1 MKKLSAILA
10 AVALVAAPVAPA
22 LAGWKLV
29 EAQAPVAVAKSTM
42 RVTPGQNWNRW
53 SSRPVKQGETWTRD
67 GANLNE
73 LYFVAGLPAGM
84 TLYKNTQK
92 KERPLPVLSKTLDL
106 TEIPE
111 FYESSTRLVLGTS
124 VFEMTSVEPAKM
136 GVHDAVKFAFTYS
149 IEGSPLKRKGLAVG
163 TMVKGQLYLIS
174 FLAPETHFFDR
185 DRAEVEAIMASVV
198 I

>member
-1 MKKLSAILA
+1 MKRLSAILA
-10 AVALVAAPVAPA
+10 AAALIAAPVAPA
-22 LAGWKLV
+22 VAGWKLI
-29 EAQAPVAVAKSTM
+29 EAQAPVAVGKSSMT
-42 RVTPGQNWNRW
+42 VTPGQKWNRW
-53 SSRPVKQGETWTRD
+53 SARPVKQSEVWTRD
-67 GANLNE
+67 GVNLNE
-73 LYFVAGLPAGM
+73 LYFVTGLPAGM
-84 TLYKNTQK
+84 TLYKDNQK

-106 TEIPE
+106 TDIPE

-136 GVHDAVKFAFTYS
+136 GTHDAVKFEFSYAV
-149 IEGSPLKRKGLAVG
+149 EGSPLKRKGMAIG

>member
-10 AVALVAAPVAPA
+10 AVALVAVPVAPA
-22 LAGWKLV
+22 VAGWKLI
-29 EAQAPVAVAKSTM
+29 EAQAPVTVGKSTM
-42 RVTPGQNWNRW
+42 KVTPGQNWNRW
-53 SSRPVKQGETWTRD
+53 SARPVKQSEVWTRD
-67 GANLNE
+67 GVNLNE
-73 LYFVAGLPAGM
+73 LYFVTGLPAGM

-111 FYESSTRLVLGTS
+111 FFESSTRLTLGTS

-136 GVHDAVKFAFTYS
+136 GVHDAVKFEFSYAV
-149 IEGSPLKRKGLAVG
+149 EGSPLKRKGLAVG

-174 FLAPETHFFDR
+174 FVAPETHFFDR
-185 DRAEVEAIMASVV
+185 DRAEVEAIMASVA

>member
-10 AVALVAAPVAPA
+10 VAALVAAPVAPA
-22 LAGWKLV
+22 VAGWKLI
-29 EAQAPVAVAKSTM
+29 EAQTPVAIGKSTM
-42 RVTPGQNWNRW
+42 QVTPGQKWNRW
-53 SSRPVKQGETWTRD
+53 SARPVKQSEIWTRD
-67 GANLNE
+67 GVNLNE
-73 LYFVAGLPAGM
+73 LYFVTGLPAGM

-136 GVHDAVKFAFTYS
+136 GVHDAVKFEFTYAV
-149 IEGSPLKRKGLAVG
+149 EGSPLKRKGLAVG

-185 DRAEVEAIMASVV
+185 DRAEVETIMASVV